1 MKAYKLINEIIR
13 LSNSNNQQE
22 AKLEQVHIDTFREE
36 TKCICSKD
44 IVQCY
49 LIKNIHN
56 NNEVIV
62 GSECI
67 KKFEGAIAIVDFIFK
82 DIKKLEYNI
91 SSTLSEV
98 SLDKFYMD
106 CDTFES
112 TSYYFYS
119 DIIRKKKLTEKQLR
133 QKQSINSK
141 FLKFYNKTK

>member
-1 MKAYKLINEIIR
+1 MG
-13 LSNSNNQQE
+13 
-22 AKLEQVHIDTFREE
+22 
-36 TKCICSKD
+36 
-44 IVQCY
+44 
-49 LIKNIHN
+49 KNIHN

-91 SSTLSEV
+91 SSTLSEE

-133 QKQSINSK
+133 
-141 FLKFYNKTK
+141 